1 MNRTRIKICGITNKE
16 DAHIAAQAGADA
28 LGLVFYDPSPRA
40 VSIDAAAEIVQSLPP
55 FVTTVGLFVNAEAA
69 QVEATLDKV
78 PLDLLQF
85 HGEESPAYC
94 QQFQRPYIKAIRM
107 RPEVDLHQEANAY
120 QSAQALLLDAYV
132 KGVKGGTGTSFQWS
146 MIPEDLPC
154 PIVLAGGLD
163 PNNIAEAVVAVQPWA
178 VDVSGGVEASK
189 GIKDAEKVRA
199 FISQVG
205 G

>member
-16 DAHIAAQAGADA
+16 DALIAAQAGADA

-40 VSIDAAAEIVQSLPP
+40 VSIDAAAEVVQSLPP
-55 FVTTVGLFVNAEAA
+55 FVTTVGLFVNAKAA

-107 RPEVDLHQEANAY
+107 RPEVDLHHEARAY

-132 KGVKGGTGTSFQWS
+132 KGIKGGTGTSFQWS
-146 MIPEDLPC
+146 VIPDALPC
-154 PIVLAGGLD
+154 PIVLAGGLES
-163 PNNIAEAVVAVQPWA
+163 NNVAKAVATVQPWA
-178 VDVSGGVEASK
+178 VDVSGGVEARK